1 MISTTSNESKPTTT
15 EIRTKAAELLLLVYI
30 HGFKGTDESF
40 GEFPERLEH
49 MLSETIPDVTVESR
63 VFPAYE
69 VWIHIAQSYRTCFN
83 NLCNRLKAI
92 WLVVINA
99 LRTLSKKLSRR
110 LKL

>member
-1 MISTTSNESKPTTT
+1 MISTTPNESKSTT
-15 EIRTKAAELLLLVYI
+15 IAIPTKAEILLLVYI

-40 GEFPERLEH
+40 KNFPERLEH

-69 VWIHIAQSYRTCFN
+69 VWIHMAQSYRTCFN

-92 WLVVINA
+92 WFVAINA
-99 LRTLSKKLSRR
+99 IKDFI
-110 LKL
+110 